1 VSEVVGTNTI
11 CRYSS
16 TSGEVL
22 VQFNSDMTSANFAAA
37 KAAAAPENPTNVSGF
52 GDQAFSTTMSISNT
66 LQILKGDRG
75 LLITGPVS
83 LTQIEALANQILS
96 KL

>member
-1 VSEVVGTNTI
+1 M
-11 CRYSS
+11 CRYTSS
-16 TSGEVL
+16 SGEVL

-37 KAAAAPENPTNVSGF
+37 KSAAAPENPTDVSGF

-66 LQILKGDRG
+66 LQILKGDKG

-83 LTQIEALANQILS
+83 LTQIETLANQILP